1 MHAPFLGMHQ
11 EPKKQKPPEHQGGH
25 FEETRFRNSVF
36 RASSGSAAQ
45 GTVASPGPV
54 AGSDV
59 TIGPLLMLVHLL
71 AVAIDRCQRYSGTG
85 IGAQVGRGVPQRGP
99 SQLDQL
105 HRLVLSDPW
114 TLLFHP
120 LDGFILAADRP
131 IFLVSFFHVVTSF
144 DGAVQGMYD
153 SAASSRGWKWPIKLN
168 LKRPQ

>member
-11 EPKKQKPPEHQGGH
+11 EPKKQKPPEHRGGH

-71 AVAIDRCQRYSGTG
+71 SAVLVVVNGT
-85 IGAQVGRGVPQRGP
+85 Q
-99 SQLDQL
+99 
-105 HRLVLSDPW
+105 VLSVGM
-114 TLLFHP
+114 TLKAVLFGH
-120 LDGFILAADRP
+120 ILARVASTP
-131 IFLVSFFHVVTSF
+131 LHPCHGLFGN
-144 DGAVQGMYD
+144 DGSD
-153 SAASSRGWKWPIKLN
+153 PFPSTD
-168 LKRPQ
+168 

>member
-11 EPKKQKPPEHQGGH
+11 EPKNKNRP
-25 FEETRFRNSVF
+25 SI
-36 RASSGSAAQ
+36 RAVVRGDSLSELCVPRIERLPAQ

-99 SQLDQL
+99 SQLDQP
-105 HRLVLSDPW
+105 HHLVLSGTW
-114 TLLFHP
+114 TPLFHL
-120 LDGFILAADRP
+120 LDGFIMAADRP
-131 IFLVSFFHVVTSF
+131 IPLVTFLHVVTVMSF
-144 DGAVQGMYD
+144 DGVAQGMYD
-153 SAASSRGWKWPIKLN
+153 SAASSG
-168 LKRPQ
+168 

>member
-11 EPKKQKPPEHQGGH
+11 EPKKQKPPRASGRL

-45 GTVASPGPV
+45 GTVESPGPV

-99 SQLDQL
+99 SQLDQP
-105 HRLVLSDPW
+105 HHLVLSGTW
-114 TLLFHP
+114 TPLFHL
-120 LDGFILAADRP
+120 LDGFIMAADRP
-131 IFLVSFFHVVTSF
+131 IPLVTFLHVVTVMSF
-144 DGAVQGMYD
+144 DGVAQGMYD
-153 SAASSRGWKWPIKLN
+153 SAASSG
-168 LKRPQ
+168 

>member
-1 MHAPFLGMHQ
+1 
-11 EPKKQKPPEHQGGH
+11 
-25 FEETRFRNSVF
+25 
-36 RASSGSAAQ
+36 
-45 GTVASPGPV
+45 
-54 AGSDV
+54 
-59 TIGPLLMLVHLL
+59 MLVHLL

>member
-1 MHAPFLGMHQ
+1 MLLFLACI
-11 EPKKQKPPEHQGGH
+11 KSRKTKTAQGIRAVH

-99 SQLDQL
+99 SQLDQP
-105 HRLVLSDPW
+105 HHLVLSGTW
-114 TLLFHP
+114 TPLFHL
-120 LDGFILAADRP
+120 LDGFIMAADRP
-131 IFLVSFFHVVTSF
+131 IPLVTFLHVVTVMSF
-144 DGAVQGMYD
+144 DGVAQGMYD
-153 SAASSRGWKWPIKLN
+153 SAASSG
-168 LKRPQ
+168 

>member
-1 MHAPFLGMHQ
+1 MHAPFLGTHQ

-71 AVAIDRCQRYSGTG
+71 SVAIGRCQRYSGT
-85 IGAQVGRGVPQRGP
+85 
-99 SQLDQL
+99 
-105 HRLVLSDPW
+105 
-114 TLLFHP
+114 
-120 LDGFILAADRP
+120 
-131 IFLVSFFHVVTSF
+131 VSR
-144 DGAVQGMYD
+144 YD
-153 SAASSRGWKWPIKLN
+153 SQGGSFWSHPR
-168 LKRPQ
+168 KRCVHTTSPVLG